1 MSQDSNKKLDKNFKL
16 MAMSAVV
23 LLILFVYTIYK
34 SGIHIQGNSYYL
46 GMVFLFAL
54 LFLAFFLKIK
64 QDKVRAF
71 FKLDKKQTTA
81 FNEELIKS
89 RANVSN
95 EDLNSNI
102 QAVTSNVTFKDVAG
116 ITEIKEEL
124 EEVVDFLNNPKKY
137 LEQGV
142 KLPKGVLLVGP
153 PGVGKTLIARAVA
166 GEADVPFFYQSGA
179 SFVQIYVGMGAK
191 KVRELFAKAKQS
203 APAIIFIDEIDAVGK
218 ARSGKSNDERESTLN
233 ELLTQMDGFDG
244 DSGVIVIAA
253 TNKIEVLDDALLRAG
268 RFDRRVHVGLPNIND
283 RKKIL
288 ELYLTGKNHE
298 INIERLVNETA
309 GFSSATLATLINEAL
324 LNMIKNNKRI
334 LNNDDILIAK
344 NKLEFGKKQIK
355 ILDDKQKEIL
365 AIYQASKAFISKTKV
380 ALFDESVQKLNSTY
394 PSFQE
399 LCENIRRDLAGFIGV
414 EVIKK
419 EKYAINHEDLE
430 SAYKTANE
438 IVNKFKMA
446 NSVDELL
453 SDIKNDLR
461 SELSL
466 NSEEIIRLKDIM
478 LKNEV
483 IIKDDI

>member
-1 MSQDSNKKLDKNFKL
+1 M
-16 MAMSAVV
+16 
-23 LLILFVYTIYK
+23 
-34 SGIHIQGNSYYL
+34 
-46 GMVFLFAL
+46 
-54 LFLAFFLKIK
+54 
-64 QDKVRAF
+64 
-71 FKLDKKQTTA
+71 
-81 FNEELIKS
+81 
-89 RANVSN
+89 
-95 EDLNSNI
+95 
-102 QAVTSNVTFKDVAG
+102 
-116 ITEIKEEL
+116 
-124 EEVVDFLNNPKKY
+124 
-137 LEQGV
+137 
-142 KLPKGVLLVGP
+142 LLVGP

-288 ELYLTGKNHE
+288 ELYLTGKNYE
-298 INIERLVNETA
+298 INIDKLTNETA

-334 LNNDDILIAK
+334 LNSDDILIAK
-344 NKLEFGKKQIK
+344 NKLEFGKKQLK
-355 ILDDKQKEIL
+355 ILDDKEKEIL

-380 ALFDESVQKLNSTY
+380 ALFDEGVQKLNSAY

-399 LCENIRRDLAGFIGV
+399 LCENIRRDLAGFVGV
-414 EVIKK
+414 EVIKQ
-419 EKYAINHEDLE
+419 EKYAINHEDLD

-438 IVNKFKMA
+438 IVNKYKMA

-453 SDIKNDLR
+453 AGIRNELR

-466 NSEEIIRLKDIM
+466 NLEEITRLTKIM

>member
-1 MSQDSNKKLDKNFKL
+1 
-16 MAMSAVV
+16 
-23 LLILFVYTIYK
+23 
-34 SGIHIQGNSYYL
+34 
-46 GMVFLFAL
+46 
-54 LFLAFFLKIK
+54 
-64 QDKVRAF
+64 
-71 FKLDKKQTTA
+71 
-81 FNEELIKS
+81 
-89 RANVSN
+89 
-95 EDLNSNI
+95 
-102 QAVTSNVTFKDVAG
+102 
-116 ITEIKEEL
+116 
-124 EEVVDFLNNPKKY
+124 
-137 LEQGV
+137 
-142 KLPKGVLLVGP
+142 
-153 PGVGKTLIARAVA
+153 
-166 GEADVPFFYQSGA
+166 
-179 SFVQIYVGMGAK
+179 
-191 KVRELFAKAKQS
+191 
-203 APAIIFIDEIDAVGK
+203 
-218 ARSGKSNDERESTLN
+218 
-233 ELLTQMDGFDG
+233 
-244 DSGVIVIAA
+244 
-253 TNKIEVLDDALLRAG
+253 
-268 RFDRRVHVGLPNIND
+268 
-283 RKKIL
+283 
-288 ELYLTGKNHE
+288 
-298 INIERLVNETA
+298 
-309 GFSSATLATLINEAL
+309 
-324 LNMIKNNKRI
+324 MIKNNKRI

-453 SDIKNDLR
+453 LDIKNDLR

-466 NSEEIIRLKDIM
+466 NSEEITRLTKIM